1 MFIVCSFSREAKDQI
16 SFLIE
21 VPSCVWR
28 WPSQKKKKS
37 KKIAISCED
46 KVNRGLQNYQAI
58 CLFSAN
64 KITSVH
70 ELANLIV
77 FPLIQFASLS
87 FTFPGNCKTFA
98 KGNTNPGGEI

>member
-1 MFIVCSFSREAKDQI
+1 MSGGGLLK
-16 SFLIE
+16 
-21 VPSCVWR
+21 
-28 WPSQKKKKS
+28 KKKKS

-58 CLFSAN
+58 CLFSVN